1 MKFKNT
7 TQHINKIILLAFFF
21 FIYSHSFSLGHRLEK
36 RKKEK
41 AEAKSK
47 IDNKPYKIIEDSV
60 IVNNNLEIH
69 HDTIFNNKYELKK
82 IITSYD
88 IIPDTVWQTENV
100 MSINYDTIFHYDYIP
115 VDPAYAYTGKIK
127 MIKPY
132 KFFRPSEQLNIP
144 RVAMVT
150 GMIGGLYA
158 GANAWWSGAWY
169 SQTEKAKFHTFNDWG
184 EWNQMDKVAHAFNCY
199 FESKA
204 HYDLYK
210 WAGVKEKNAIWIGM
224 LYGNLW
230 QLSIEIHDGFQKKWG
245 FSWGDMS
252 MNISGSLLFGIQQYL
267 WHEQRIQMKI
277 SAFPVNYSNYNDPLV
292 KERAD
297 KLYGTS
303 FAEILLKDYNAMTF
317 WFSVSPGS
325 FIKNPKSKFPK
336 CLEVSVGYGA
346 AGMLGGYKN
355 IWNKNDLSGDQDL
368 DNVDPNDIIDK
379 TSIQRLH
386 RFYISMDLDWTKLPV
401 KRHWAKGL
409 MKVLNIIKL
418 PFPALEINDN
428 KSGSKVA
435 WHWLKF

>member
-1 MKFKNT
+1 MKFNYT
-7 TQHINKIILLAFFF
+7 IQHINRIFFLVL
-21 FIYSHSFSLGHRLEK
+21 FIFICNYSFSRGHILEK
-36 RKKEK
+36 RRNKK
-41 AEAKSK
+41 AETKN
-47 IDNKPYKIIEDSV
+47 ITDNKPYQIIQDSI
-60 IVNNNLEIH
+60 IVNNKLDIH
-69 HDTIFNNKYELKK
+69 HDTIFNKNYELKK
-82 IITSYD
+82 VVTSYD
-88 IIPDTVWQTENV
+88 LTPDTTWQSANV
-100 MSINYDTIFHYDYIP
+100 FSVKYDTTFHYDYIP

-144 RVAMVT
+144 RVALVT

-169 SQTEKAKFHTFNDWG
+169 SKTEKSKFHTFNDWG
-184 EWNQMDKVAHAFNCY
+184 EWNQMDKLAHAFNCY
-199 FESKA
+199 FESKL

-224 LYGNLW
+224 LYGNAW

-245 FSWGDMS
+245 FSWGDMA

-267 WHEQRIQMKI
+267 WHDQRIQMKI
-277 SAFPVNYSNYNDPLV
+277 SAFPVNYSKYNDPLI

-303 FAEILLKDYNAMTF
+303 FTEILLKDYNAMTF
-317 WFSVSPGS
+317 WLSVSPGS
-325 FIKNPKSKFPK
+325 FIKNPNSKFPK
-336 CLEVSVGYGA
+336 CLQVSIGYGA
-346 AGMLGGYKN
+346 GGMLGGYKN
-355 IWNKNDLSGDQDL
+355 IWSKNDLAGDQDL
-368 DNVDPNDIIDK
+368 KDIDPTDLIDK

-401 KRHWAKGL
+401 KKHWAKGL

-435 WHWLKF
+435 WHWMKF